1 MIRMPFEQS
10 EVVCYL
16 RRPHGVSKPAV
27 VFAWA
32 GIDTWKE
39 EMTTRVDHYL
49 QAGLAVLTTGIPQFT
64 ANALSYS
71 RSPLFA
77 FKMCL
82 LAAALVFTATLRR
95 RIAAIDDGRFENEIV
110 PVEGV
115 TADES
120 IRPDTTLEGLQKLPP
135 VFDTTSGKG
144 SVTAGNSSQLS
155 DGASATVLVSRHAQ
169 LIEDAQV
176 AGDAYRSVLGR
187 VAKGYERA
195 KAIHDQARAA
205 VGRLEAGLEEAQ
217 ALEARLV
224 RLERRRQAAAKVTPT
239 PPPGGGGGGGGGGS
253 GGSGGGSG
261 SACILERP
269 YSYVDSWGAARSGG
283 RSHQG
288 TDVMAP
294 HGARVFAFV
303 NGVVSRESSS
313 TNGGIQLYLQ
323 GDNGVE
329 YFYAHLSGYAVGT
342 GTRVRAGQLVAYNG
356 QTGNA
361 RYTAPHV
368 HFEVHLSGGPV
379 NPYPYLKRACG

>member
-1 MIRMPFEQS
+1 M
-10 EVVCYL
+10 
-16 RRPHGVSKPAV
+16 RRIVFGLVLLALLLAGVPAIQ
-27 VFAWA
+27 AA
-32 GIDTWKE
+32 PLEDARRRQRALKGE
-39 EMTTRVDHYL
+39 L
-49 QAGLAVLTTGIPQFT
+49 QAATAELQAAEAALARAEDQLAYDRGQLEAANRQHRGARAALAGQAAAMYRSGGLAIAG
-64 ANALSYS
+64 ALLDQD
-71 RSPLFA
+71 PA
-77 FKMCL
+77 Q
-82 LAAALVFTATLRR
+82 VP
-95 RIAAIDDGRFENEIV
+95 GR
-110 PVEGV
+110 VEM
-115 TADES
+115 
-120 IRPDTTLEGLQKLPP
+120 
-135 VFDTTSGKG
+135 
-144 SVTAGNSSQLS
+144 
-155 DGASATVLVSRHAQ
+155 ATVLVSRNAQ

-176 AGDAYRSVLGR
+176 TGDAYRSVLGR

-224 RLERRRQAAAKVTPT
+224 RLERRRQAAAKVTT
-239 PPPGGGGGGGGGGS
+239 PPPSDGGG
-253 GGSGGGSG
+253 GGGSG

-313 TNGGIQLYLQ
+313 ANGGIQLYLQ

-329 YFYAHLSGYAVGT
+329 YFYAHLSGYAVST
-342 GTRVRAGQLVAYNG
+342 GTRVRAGQLIAYNG

-361 RYTAPHV
+361 AATAPHV

-379 NPYPYLKRACG
+379 NPYPYLKRVCG

>member
-1 MIRMPFEQS
+1 M
-10 EVVCYL
+10 
-16 RRPHGVSKPAV
+16 RRIVFGLVLLALLLAGVPAIQ
-27 VFAWA
+27 AA
-32 GIDTWKE
+32 PLEDARRRQRALKGE
-39 EMTTRVDHYL
+39 L
-49 QAGLAVLTTGIPQFT
+49 QAATAELQAAEAALARAEDQLAYDRGELEAANRQHRGARAALAGQAAAMYRSGGLAIAG
-64 ANALSYS
+64 ALLDQD
-71 RSPLFA
+71 PA
-77 FKMCL
+77 Q
-82 LAAALVFTATLRR
+82 VP
-95 RIAAIDDGRFENEIV
+95 GR
-110 PVEGV
+110 VEM
-115 TADES
+115 
-120 IRPDTTLEGLQKLPP
+120 
-135 VFDTTSGKG
+135 
-144 SVTAGNSSQLS
+144 
-155 DGASATVLVSRHAQ
+155 ATVLVSRNAQ

-176 AGDAYRSVLGR
+176 TGDAYRSVLGR
-187 VAKGYERA
+187 VTKGYERA

-224 RLERRRQAAAKVTPT
+224 RLERRRQAAAKVTP
-239 PPPGGGGGGGGGGS
+239 PPPPSGGGGGGGGA
-253 GGSGGGSG
+253 G

-313 TNGGIQLYLQ
+313 ANGGIQLYLQ

-329 YFYAHLSGYAVGT
+329 YFYAHLSGYAVST
-342 GTRVRAGQLVAYNG
+342 GTRVRAGQLIAYNG

-361 RYTAPHV
+361 AATAPHV

-379 NPYPYLKRACG
+379 NPYPYLKRVCG